1 MCLNGP
7 ASRFEKGRRGSVI
20 KLWVYRLGSYTLSL
34 IITQCELQYLRTL
47 FKGACEICTFL
58 HVTFTCQVLQCT
70 LAQARYFGVS
80 RGEKRLWACGTCVT
94 YFMVASH
101 LVGSVV
107 SEPAT
112 FAVCLFVCLLA
123 CLLVCLFV
131 CLFVCVFVCLFVVC
145 LFVCLFL
152 LRER

>member
-1 MCLNGP
+1 M
-7 ASRFEKGRRGSVI
+7 
-20 KLWVYRLGSYTLSL
+20 
-34 IITQCELQYLRTL
+34 
-47 FKGACEICTFL
+47 
-58 HVTFTCQVLQCT
+58 
-70 LAQARYFGVS
+70 
-80 RGEKRLWACGTCVT
+80 T

-123 CLLVCLFV
+123 CLFV

-145 LFVCLFL
+145 LFVSF
-152 LRER
+152 ERKVGVRI